1 MLTAGKLKQNSFLN
15 YYVISDIQ
23 YLLSHTHTR
32 YICVCHMYI
41 YVHSYIL
48 YIHIYSKCIAASIYV

>member
-23 YLLSHTHTR
+23 YLLSHTYTHVIFV
-32 YICVCHMYI
+32 YVICIFMPIGTYCIYI
-41 YVHSYIL
+41 YTVN
-48 YIHIYSKCIAASIYV
+48 A